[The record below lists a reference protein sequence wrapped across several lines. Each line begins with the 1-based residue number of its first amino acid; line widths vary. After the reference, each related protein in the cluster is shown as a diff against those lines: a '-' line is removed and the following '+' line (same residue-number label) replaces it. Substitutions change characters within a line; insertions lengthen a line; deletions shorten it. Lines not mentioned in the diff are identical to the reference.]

1 MGEIVLKPGVSVVGS
16 GDIRRP
22 DGMILNERGFYDQN
36 SHIMPENFIETG
48 GMISDDEYST
58 WIEYVPDSYTGND
71 PVPLVVSCHGG
82 GQSGWGQAY
91 GTSWMNVADREG
103 FIVVFP
109 DAKKQHAWRVNRT
122 PDDRDLDSPDIRF
135 LKALIEKMKEKYN
148 IDDRRIF
155 MQGMSMGDLVTLQF
169 ARTHGD
175 LLAGAACAAGPAE
188 KTTLFTDQGNT
199 KKHICPVPMFES
211 RGEHD
216 SMEGHEQRFIK
227 NKANL
232 DFWRQINGC
241 TTDPEFEINM
251 DNNYIYF
258 QGNEA
263 DVIYRDVKARGHGQ
277 TFDDAD
283 FVWRK
288 FFSRLKRVNGKIIR
302 DKSVKEIRGDDKAV
316 VFAEQCSKI
325 YVNNKII
332 PLEGPVP
339 YIVQDILTYPQDVPE
354 PILENFKKMHFDFE
368 PVLYVPVAG
377 IAQAFQLKAKIS
389 GETAEIILPDGKH
402 LRFSAGNVGCV
413 CDNTIYS
420 MNRQAEFKDG
430 YLFISAK
437 WFAAMFLNRF
447 VIENRGVLYIS
458 DHYGEMT
465 WDMSEFI
472 KTFLK

>member
-1 MGEIVLKPGVSVVGS
+1 
-16 GDIRRP
+16 
-22 DGMILNERGFYDQN
+22 
-36 SHIMPENFIETG
+36 
-48 GMISDDEYST
+48 
-58 WIEYVPDSYTGND
+58 
-71 PVPLVVSCHGG
+71 
-82 GQSGWGQAY
+82 
-91 GTSWMNVADREG
+91 
-103 FIVVFP
+103 
-109 DAKKQHAWRVNRT
+109 
-122 PDDRDLDSPDIRF
+122 
-135 LKALIEKMKEKYN
+135 
-148 IDDRRIF
+148 
-155 MQGMSMGDLVTLQF
+155 
-169 ARTHGD
+169 
-175 LLAGAACAAGPAE
+175 
-188 KTTLFTDQGNT
+188 
-199 KKHICPVPMFES
+199 
-211 RGEHD
+211 
-216 SMEGHEQRFIK
+216 
-227 NKANL
+227 
-232 DFWRQINGC
+232 
-241 TTDPEFEINM
+241 M

-332 PLEGPVP
+332 PLEGPVSI
-339 YIVQDILTYPQDVPE
+339 YCSRYFNLSSGCAGNLFWKILKRC
-354 PILENFKKMHFDFE
+354 ILILNRYYMFPLQGLHR
-368 PVLYVPVAG
+368 P
-377 IAQAFQLKAKIS
+377 FQLKAKIS